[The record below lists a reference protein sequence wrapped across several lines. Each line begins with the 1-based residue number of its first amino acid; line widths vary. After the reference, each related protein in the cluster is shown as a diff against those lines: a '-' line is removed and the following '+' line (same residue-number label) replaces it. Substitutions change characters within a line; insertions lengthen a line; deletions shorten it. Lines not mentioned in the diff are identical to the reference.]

1 MLSSSSD
8 VQVTF
13 LSRAGIRAC
22 FISPEQKDEAVRE
35 GVITG
40 VYQFVYFTPELL
52 LANKKWRKM
61 LTSDIYAKQLR
72 AFVIDEAHT
81 VVKW

>member
-22 FISPEQKDEAVRE
+22 FISPEQKDEALRE

-52 LANKKWRKM
+52 LANKKWRK
-61 LTSDIYAKQLR
+61 TSDIYAKQLR

-81 VVKW
+81 VVK

>member
-8 VQVTF
+8 VQVIF

-40 VYQFVYFTPELL
+40 MYQITPELL
-52 LANKKWRKM
+52 LATRNGERCYPVTYM
-61 LTSDIYAKQLR
+61 QNNFGLL
-72 AFVIDEAHT
+72 
-81 VVKW
+81 